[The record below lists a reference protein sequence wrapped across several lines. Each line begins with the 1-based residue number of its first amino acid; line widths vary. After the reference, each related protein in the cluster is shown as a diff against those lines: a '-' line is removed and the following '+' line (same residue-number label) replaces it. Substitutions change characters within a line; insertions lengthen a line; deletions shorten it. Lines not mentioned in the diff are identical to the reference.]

1 MKKKNNNGNSKN
13 DKKSIHYR
21 EVQKRYR
28 ELKKREEPI
37 QEKKEFVQ
45 DDSQLYSDSQLD
57 YERRIRKNDSR
68 AMQDPKIKQKYDKI
82 KTLNKWYQDYQS
94 SFAEQKK
101 TIDLLKG
108 YGIGLNIDN
117 VKYIEIKDRYLK
129 YNKYHR
135 HTYQNMVIIFLAIVW
150 MSIKDTTNIRLEQY
164 IKAAQQLGHKINK
177 KMLNN
182 AMQKVKRTEDTF
194 NKQSK
199 TILDLEVEI
208 KEKIKILFQ
217 KDLNQIPYEEVQVHL
232 KNRSEYQ
239 KLKIEMQKRVNN
251 ILNQI
256 SYREI
261 QNLNY
266 KAFTAGLIY
275 YIGQTLENTKIF
287 TQNLIEKSSK
297 FSSTTIR
304 KKFNI
309 LKEILGEPEE
319 FVHLGLEL
327 E

>member
-1 MKKKNNNGNSKN
+1 LKKKNNEKNSKN
-13 DKKSIHYR
+13 NEKAIHYR

-28 ELKKREEPI
+28 ELKQREEPI

-108 YGIGLNIDN
+108 YKIGLNIDN
-117 VKYIEIKDRYLK
+117 VKYKEIRDRYLK

-150 MSIKDTTNIRLEQY
+150 MSIKDTTNIRLEQF
-164 IKAAQQLGHKINK
+164 IDAAQQLGHKINK

-182 AMQKVKRTEDTF
+182 AMLKVKRTEDTF

-199 TILDLEVEI
+199 TIFDLEREI

-217 KDLNQIPYEEVQVHL
+217 KDLNQIPFEEVQVHL
-232 KNRSEYQ
+232 ENKTEYQ
-239 KLKIEMQKRVNN
+239 KLKLQMQKRVNK
-251 ILNQI
+251 ILDQI
-256 SYREI
+256 SYRDI

-275 YIGQTLENTKIF
+275 YIGQTLENPKIF

-304 KKFNI
+304 KKYNI
-309 LKEILGEPEE
+309 LKGLLGEPED
-319 FVHLGLEL
+319 FS
-327 E
+327 